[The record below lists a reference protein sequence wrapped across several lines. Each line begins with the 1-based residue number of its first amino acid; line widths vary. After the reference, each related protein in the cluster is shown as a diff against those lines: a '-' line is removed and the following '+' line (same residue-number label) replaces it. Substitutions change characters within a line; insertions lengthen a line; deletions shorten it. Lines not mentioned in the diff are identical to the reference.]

1 MPSSFCFRLSV
12 ECFQLFSLFLEKLSK
27 VPKLVWRLLW
37 AWYGLREDVVNCNRE
52 TESKDVVL
60 FLLYG
65 LEWACSMF
73 VRETRWA
80 LEGQS
85 RFVLLMTFELY
96 RHCWKCP
103 EERLQLRNAFPLSDA
118 ALYSRAGT
126 KEVIPSHM
134 CVSVLLVVKC
144 WSINTGPGRNVCLSD
159 CVGEDIAIPAIV
171 LHNKFLLPLFPSL
184 SLSLPP
190 TNYLNMIYYCEQ
202 L

>member
-12 ECFQLFSLFLEKLSK
+12 ESFQLFSLFLEKLSK
-27 VPKLVWRLLW
+27 VPRLVWRLLW
-37 AWYGLREDVVNCNRE
+37 ASYALREDMVNCNRE
-52 TESKDVVL
+52 IESNIFVL

-65 LEWACSMF
+65 FCASRGLEWACSVF
-73 VRETRWA
+73 VRETRRA

-103 EERLQLRNAFPLSDA
+103 EERLHLRNAFPLSDA
-118 ALYSRAGT
+118 ASLYSRAGT
-126 KEVIPSHM
+126 EEAIHSHM

-144 WSINTGPGRNVCLSD
+144 WIINTGPGRTVCLSD
-159 CVGEDIAIPAIV
+159 CVGEDIAFPAIV
-171 LHNKFLLPLFPSL
+171 LRNKFLLPLFPSL

-190 TNYLNMIYYCEQ
+190 TWIL
-202 L
+202 